1 MEAAGGNR
9 GMAGDAFFNREPQLE
24 GLTEKEVKELYAVL
38 KRFLEAYREKNPES
52 SGEEWLKGCY
62 QRELPEWE
70 EERIK
75 KLAEETLSGIEEYGR
90 NLNSAREAAK
100 KGISSEKW
108 LEGRIKEASAGL
120 SVNEMGNYLNRVD
133 AALEMGNAQMM
144 RAVTTRSGKVSQC
157 MNLDGFIAEQHHV
170 NTFNAN
176 AALKGSRYEARVQV
190 PEPGQT
196 YGRNSFDTVIVDKT
210 TGRIVQQYQ
219 VKYGAT
225 AQETIK
231 LLKGGD
237 YHNQRILVPPD
248 QVAEVQAAFPNK
260 TVTAA
265 MGSEQLGVFSSTLTK
280 AQAKGLQIK
289 AQDAGIAESLGY
301 HEFMA
306 KDLMVHI
313 GKNAAQMGIQ
323 SAVISTGFV
332 LAANAFSGE
341 DIDPDALVEAAFTT
355 GADASVKAAAA
366 GALKVCTEK
375 GMIAVIPPGTPV
387 HWIANIACVG
397 IEDAKILAKVAA
409 GELTITEGLDQM
421 GRTSTSL
428 VCGLGWGGAGM
439 AAGAAALSWI
449 PIAGPI
455 LGGVVGGM
463 AGYMAGSSIGE
474 AVYEGV
480 KTVGGAAVNAAKRGW
495 ETAKSV
501 GSAVGNG
508 IRSFASGVAS
518 FLGW

>member
-1 MEAAGGNR
+1 ME
-9 GMAGDAFFNREPQLE
+9 
-24 GLTEKEVKELYAVL
+24 
-38 KRFLEAYREKNPES
+38 
-52 SGEEWLKGCY
+52 GCY

-70 EERIK
+70 EEKIE
-75 KLAEETLSGIEEYGR
+75 KLAEETLSGIEEYDR

-108 LEGRIKEASAGL
+108 LERQIKEASIGL
-120 SVNEMGNYLNRVD
+120 SVNEMGNYLSRVD
-133 AALEMGNAQMM
+133 AALDMGNAQMM

-176 AALKGSRYEARVQV
+176 AALKGSKYEARVQV
-190 PEPGQT
+190 PEPGQA
-196 YGRNSFDTVIVDKT
+196 YGRNSCDTVIVDKT

-260 TVTAA
+260 TVTAT
-265 MGSEQLGVFSSTLTK
+265 MGSEELGVFSSTLTK
-280 AQAKGLQIK
+280 TRAKGLQIK
-289 AQDAGIAESLGY
+289 VQDTGNIERLGY
-301 HEFMA
+301 NEFQTRE
-306 KDLMVHI
+306 LMMHV
-313 GKNAAQMGIQ
+313 GKNAAQMGLQ
-323 SAVISTGFV
+323 SAAISTGFV
-332 LAANAFSGE
+332 LAANVLSGE
-341 DIDPDALVEAAFTT
+341 DIDPDALVETAFTT
-355 GADASVKAAAA
+355 GADAGVKAAAT

-375 GMIAVIPPGTPV
+375 GMIFIPPGTSA
-387 HWIANIACVG
+387 HWIANIACMG
-397 IEDAKILAKVAA
+397 IENAKILAKVAA
-409 GELTITEGLDQM
+409 GELTIAEGLDQM

-439 AAGAAALSWI
+439 AVGAAALSWI

-455 LGGVVGGM
+455 LGGVVVGT
-463 AGYMAGSSIGE
+463 ASYMAGSSVGE
-474 AVYEGV
+474 AVYEGA
-480 KTVGGAAVNAAKRGW
+480 KTLGSVAVRAVKRGY

-501 GSAVGNG
+501 VSAAGN
-508 IRSFASGVAS
+508 RLCSAASTVAS
-518 FLGW
+518 WFGW

>member
-1 MEAAGGNR
+1 METAGGNS
-9 GMAGDAFFNREPQLE
+9 GMAGDVSFNREPQME
-24 GLTEKEVKELYAVL
+24 GLTEKEVKEVCAVL
-38 KRFLEAYREKNPES
+38 KRFLKAYRERNPES
-52 SGEEWLKGCY
+52 SEKEWLKGCY

-70 EERIK
+70 EEKIE
-75 KLAEETLSGIEEYGR
+75 KLAEETLSGIEEYDR

-100 KGISSEKW
+100 QGISSEKW
-108 LEGRIKEASAGL
+108 LERRIKEASAGL
-120 SVNEMGNYLNRVD
+120 SANEMGNYLSQVD

-144 RAVTTRSGKVSQC
+144 RTVTTRSGEVSQC

-176 AALKGSRYEARVQV
+176 AALKGSKYEARVQV

-260 TVTAA
+260 TVTAT
-265 MGSEQLGVFSSTLTK
+265 MGSEELGVFSGTLTK
-280 AQAKGLQIK
+280 TRAKGLQIK
-289 AQDAGIAESLGY
+289 VQDTGTIERLGY
-301 HEFMA
+301 NEFETR
-306 KDLMVHI
+306 DLMMHI
-313 GKNAAQMGIQ
+313 GKNATQMGIQ
-323 SAVISTGFV
+323 SALISTGFV
-332 LAANAFSGE
+332 LAANALSGE
-341 DIDPDALVEAAFTT
+341 DTDPDALVETAFTT
-355 GADASVKAAAA
+355 GADAGVKAAAT

-375 GMIAVIPPGTPV
+375 GVISIIPPGTPA

-409 GELTITEGLDQM
+409 GELTMAEGLDQM

-439 AAGAAALSWI
+439 AVGAAALSWV
-449 PIAGPI
+449 PIVGTF
-455 LGGVVGGM
+455 LGGAVGGM
-463 AGYMAGSSIGE
+463 VGYMAGSSIGE

-480 KTVGGAAVNAAKRGW
+480 KK
-495 ETAKSV
+495 V
-501 GSAVGNG
+501 GSAAVRNC
-508 IRSFASGVAS
+508 
-518 FLGW
+518 

>member
-1 MEAAGGNR
+1 METAGGNR
-9 GMAGDAFFNREPQLE
+9 GMAGDVSFNREPQLE

-38 KRFLEAYREKNPES
+38 KRFLEAYREKDPES
-52 SGEEWLKGCY
+52 SGKEWLEGCY
-62 QRELPEWE
+62 RRELPEWE
-70 EERIK
+70 EEKIK
-75 KLAEETLSGIEEYGR
+75 KLAEETLSGIEEYDR

-108 LEGRIKEASAGL
+108 LERQVKEASIGL
-120 SVNEMGNYLNRVD
+120 SVNEMGNYLSRVD
-133 AALEMGNAQMM
+133 AALEMGNTQMM
-144 RAVTTRSGKVSQC
+144 RAVTTQSGEVSQC

-176 AALKGSRYEARVQV
+176 AALKGSKYEARVQV
-190 PEPGQT
+190 PEPGQA
-196 YGRNSFDTVIVDKT
+196 YGRNSFDTVIVDKA
-210 TGRIVQQYQ
+210 TGKIVQQYQ

-248 QVAEVQAAFPNK
+248 QVAKVQAAFPNK
-260 TVTAA
+260 TVTAT
-265 MGSEQLGVFSSTLTK
+265 MGSEELGVFSSHLTK
-280 AQAKGLQIK
+280 EQAKGLQVK
-289 AQDAGIAESLGY
+289 AQDAGIVERLWY
-301 HEFMA
+301 HEFETR
-306 KDLMVHI
+306 DLVMHI
-313 GKNAAQMGIQ
+313 GKNAVQMGVQ

-332 LAANAFSGE
+332 LAANALNGE
-341 DIDPDALVEAAFTT
+341 DIDPDALVETAFTT
-355 GADASVKAAAA
+355 GADAGVKAAAT

-375 GMIAVIPPGTPV
+375 GMIAIIPPGTPV

-409 GELTITEGLDQM
+409 GELTIAEGLDQM

-439 AAGAAALSWI
+439 AVGAAALSWV
-449 PIAGPI
+449 PIAGPV
-455 LGGVVGGM
+455 LGGVVGGL

-480 KTVGGAAVNAAKRGW
+480 KTVGSVVVSAAKRGW
-495 ETAKSV
+495 EAAKSV

-508 IRSFASGVAS
+508 IRSFAGGVAS
-518 FLGW
+518 FFGW